1 VKFLVDNALSPRIAS
16 GLRGQGY
23 DAMHVREYGMQDA
36 TDPEIMERARA
47 EGRIVVSADT
57 DFGTLLAMSGQREP
71 SVILFRR
78 TTDRRPERQLALL
91 LANLDAIQDVLDAGA
106 MVVFEQTRIR
116 VRPLPLQSM

>member
-1 VKFLVDNALSPRIAS
+1 
-16 GLRGQGY
+16 
-23 DAMHVREYGMQDA
+23 MHVREYGMQDA

-106 MVVFEQTRIR
+106 RVVFEQTRIR
-116 VRPLPLQSM
+116 VRPLPLQYMLSGKVRHFGRTLAGAILARGLCS

>member
-1 VKFLVDNALSPRIAS
+1 
-16 GLRGQGY
+16 
-23 DAMHVREYGMQDA
+23 MQDA

-47 EGRIVVSADT
+47 DGRIVVSADT
-57 DFGTLLAMSGQREP
+57 DFGTLLAMSGQCEP

-91 LANLDAIQDVLDAGA
+91 FANLDAIQDVLDAGA

-116 VRPLPLQSM
+116 VRPLPPQSM

>member
-1 VKFLVDNALSPRIAS
+1 
-16 GLRGQGY
+16 
-23 DAMHVREYGMQDA
+23 MHVREYGMQDA
-36 TDPEIMERARA
+36 TDPEIMKRAKA

-57 DFGTLLAMSGQREP
+57 DFGTLLAVSGQSTP

>member
-1 VKFLVDNALSPRIAS
+1 
-16 GLRGQGY
+16 
-23 DAMHVREYGMQDA
+23 MHVREYGMQDA

-47 EGRIVVSADT
+47 DGRIVVSADT

-116 VRPLPLQSM
+116 VRPLPLQ

>member
-1 VKFLVDNALSPRIAS
+1 MKFLVDNALSPRRAS
-16 GLRGQGY
+16 GLRAQGY

-36 TDPEIMERARA
+36 TDPEIMKRAKA

-57 DFGTLLAMSGQREP
+57 DFGTLLAVSGQSTP

-91 LANLDAIQDVLDAGA
+91 LANLDTIRDVLDAGA
-106 MVVFEQTRIR
+106 MVVIEQNRIR
-116 VRPLPLQSM
+116 VRPLPLHSL